1 MVDIENILRR
11 ASSATCGVFEKEIVV
26 QSSRVEETKR
36 KLRSKGFRII
46 GTSEPGRKTRKIWF
60 IRPGFNL

>member
-11 ASSATCGVFEKEIVV
+11 SQSATCGVFEKEIVV
-26 QSSRVEETKR
+26 QSNKVEETKR
-36 KLRSKGFRII
+36 KLRNKGFRII
-46 GTSEPGRKTRKIWF
+46 GTSESGRKTRKIWF